1 MKIYTK
7 IIFDSKNNLLE
18 EEYFTYVGPIAN
30 CGIHYTFAANKNARL
45 MKQKAK
51 REKKLSEK
59 RAKKNLL
66 KQAKVGS
73 KKEVDVEKSLDISKP
88 ITLDFLTNPDKK

>member
-30 CGIHYTFAANKNARL
+30 CGIHYTFGANKGSRL
-45 MKQKAK
+45 MEKKAK
-51 REKKLSEK
+51 RERKLA
-59 RAKKNLL
+59 AKKA
-66 KQAKVGS
+66 KRQAKEGR

>member
-30 CGIHYTFAANKNARL
+30 CGIHYTFGANKGVRL
-45 MKQKAK
+45 MEKKAK
-51 REKKLSEK
+51 REKKLAEK
-59 RAKKNLL
+59 KAKR
-66 KQAKVGS
+66 QAKEGP
-73 KKEVDVEKSLDISKP
+73 KKEVEKEKPLDVTKP
-88 ITLDFLTNPDKK
+88 LSLDFLTNPDKE

>member
-30 CGIHYTFAANKNARL
+30 CGIHYTFGANKGVRL
-45 MKQKAK
+45 MEKKAK
-51 REKKLSEK
+51 REKKLA
-59 RAKKNLL
+59 AKKA
-66 KQAKVGS
+66 KRQAKEDP
-73 KKEVDVEKSLDISKP
+73 KKDLEVEKKLDVSIP
-88 ITLDFLTNPDKK
+88 IDLNFLTNPDQQ